1 MLRANFPPSLDAFR
15 NLASGAKWRPWRL
28 SPALGPF
35 YAGPQ
40 SSLVHGAHPLR
51 MLQTRWPWHRL
62 HGQGLYPAAIRSPR
76 AAGFFF
82 DSAQGIGPR
91 SHCRYRNQARR
102 FNPAGFSFGIGRA
115 LQVVDAGFQADG
127 FEERPLEPIS
137 QTWRPTAVRTFSEG
151 RGGYYPCRNLRV
163 LSPRCHRPQRAGSS
177 KDPNS
182 GRPGTGFQRSSFNGS
197 HSNRNLASPF
207 LAPAHFCG
215 LAGLKAILRCREPPD
230 RIHPRA

>member
-91 SHCRYRNQARR
+91 SHCRYRNQAPA
-102 FNPAGFSFGIGRA
+102 FNPAGFSFGIGRRCRWLTLA
-115 LQVVDAGFQADG
+115 FRPTGLRRGRWSRSRKPG
-127 FEERPLEPIS
+127 GPPPLELSLKI
-137 QTWRPTAVRTFSEG
+137 QGDTAHD
-151 RGGYYPCRNLRV
+151 PNLRV
-163 LSPRCHRPQRAGSS
+163 LRSQRPRCPRTAPWRNHVAARRPNPHQRPS
-177 KDPNS
+177 
-182 GRPGTGFQRSSFNGS
+182 
-197 HSNRNLASPF
+197 
-207 LAPAHFCG
+207 
-215 LAGLKAILRCREPPD
+215 
-230 RIHPRA
+230 